1 MSQMVQNLAP
11 DLADARVATTGSRV
25 SIRAMAA
32 VWKHC
37 KAGGVELL
45 VMLAIADRADDE
57 GAAYPSLQTLATK
70 IRMSP
75 RNTRYLISKLEKS
88 GELEIERNAGPHGCN
103 LFRVK
108 CLDTPAKIAPLQP
121 MVNTPASCGNLP
133 LQTVAPNTSIIH
145 QRDMRNGEALA
156 QFWSAYPK
164 RKDKARAKIAF
175 AKLDPDDEL
184 VNRMLEAI
192 ELSKASRDWREDNGK
207 YIPHPTTWL
216 NGKRW
221 EDEQCARFAEKPR
234 LAL

>member
-1 MSQMVQNLAP
+1 
-11 DLADARVATTGSRV
+11 
-25 SIRAMAA
+25 
-32 VWKHC
+32 
-37 KAGGVELL
+37 
-45 VMLAIADRADDE
+45 
-57 GAAYPSLQTLATK
+57 
-70 IRMSP
+70 
-75 RNTRYLISKLEKS
+75 
-88 GELEIERNAGPHGCN
+88 
-103 LFRVK
+103 
-108 CLDTPAKIAPLQP
+108 
-121 MVNTPASCGNLP
+121 
-133 LQTVAPNTSIIH
+133 
-145 QRDMRNGEALA
+145 MRNGEALA